1 MTIGN
6 VICTDTTTSTSN
18 SSGSLRTAGGFAVK
32 KNAYIGQRLVVQG
45 NTTFSANATFS
56 GTVSGNSM
64 DFDKVADTFNMKIR
78 AVGIGTTTLG
88 SSDIGATANNILV
101 IGNGVAPT
109 SFPADQAYL
118 YAKDDGGQSHIYTC
132 DEGGTSTRLGAH
144 NPEGEWE
151 FYSYNRKTGKTVRI
165 NMERMIKKL
174 EEFTGETFIENE

>member
-1 MTIGN
+1 
-6 VICTDTTTSTSN
+6 
-18 SSGSLRTAGGFAVK
+18 
-32 KNAYIGQRLVVQG
+32 
-45 NTTFSANATFS
+45 
-56 GTVSGNSM
+56 M